1 MRPHKRA
8 THRKIFRSLIHEA
21 IKYPLV
27 YLPRSSSTKAT
38 AEPPSHSLLSY
49 IPLTFFKHYGHCRAG
64 EPLSHIYLV
73 LKALKPLASRR
84 ATLLYISFVL
94 RTLKP
99 LPSRRATLL
108 YIYFVLKALKPLASR
123 RAAEPLSYISTT
135 FLML

>member
-49 IPLTFFKHYGHCRAG
+49 IPPTFFKHYGHCRAG

-84 ATLLYISFVL
+84 ATLLYI
-94 RTLKP
+94 
-99 LPSRRATLL
+99 
-108 YIYFVLKALKPLASR
+108 YFVLKALKPLPSR
-123 RAAEPLSYISTT
+123 RAAEPLSYIYILRSQSTKT
-135 FLML
+135 TGEPPSHSLIYLPRS